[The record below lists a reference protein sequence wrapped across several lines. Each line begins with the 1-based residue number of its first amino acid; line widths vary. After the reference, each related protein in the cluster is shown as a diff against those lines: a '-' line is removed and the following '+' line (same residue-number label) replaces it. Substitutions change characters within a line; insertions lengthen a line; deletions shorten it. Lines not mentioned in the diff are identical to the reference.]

1 MRLWLRIVV
10 TLVLAPL
17 LWQAAAVYLGAN
29 QGGDAADLAMKALH
43 LLPSLYLTYT
53 LPALALVVVL
63 LVPLDR
69 LLALVGADL
78 LIVAVAPLVA
88 ALVPTLLALVVHN
101 PRLDAAG
108 IGWLAFVYGLVF
120 GLTVREPLRTAAP
133 MKDRSA

>member
-29 QGGDAADLAMKALH
+29 QGGDAADLATKALR

-101 PRLDAAG
+101 PRLDAAE

-120 GLTVREPLRTAAP
+120 GLTLREPLRTAAP